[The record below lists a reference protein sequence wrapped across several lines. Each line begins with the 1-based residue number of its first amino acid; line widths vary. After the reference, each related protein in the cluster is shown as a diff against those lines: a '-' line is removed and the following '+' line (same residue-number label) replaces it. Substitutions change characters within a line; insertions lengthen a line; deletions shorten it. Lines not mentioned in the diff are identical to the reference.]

1 MCPAR
6 AIVLPMLDPQITA
19 LLAQLGYDPKTVE
32 ALVKG
37 ALYLT
42 VFAVIAA
49 IPTGV
54 IAKRKG
60 RSVTWWVIFA
70 LSVPVLPLIIV
81 WLLSD
86 KKTK

>member
-1 MCPAR
+1 
-6 AIVLPMLDPQITA
+6 MLDPQVTA
-19 LLAQLGYDPKTVE
+19 LLVQFGYDPKTVE

-42 VFAVIAA
+42 VLAVIAA

-70 LSVPVLPLIIV
+70 LSLPVLPLLIV
-81 WLLSD
+81 SLLPS
-86 KKTK
+86 KKTKIL

>member
-6 AIVLPMLDPQITA
+6 AIVLPMLDPQVTA
-19 LLAQLGYDPKTVE
+19 LLAQFGYDPKTVE
-32 ALVKG
+32 ALIEG

-42 VFAVIAA
+42 IVAVVAA

-70 LSVPVLPLIIV
+70 LSLPVLPLLII
-81 WLLSD
+81 WMLPNE
-86 KKTK
+86 KTK

>member
-1 MCPAR
+1 
-6 AIVLPMLDPQITA
+6 MLDPQVTA
-19 LLAQLGYDPKTVE
+19 LLVQFGYDPETIKV
-32 ALVKG
+32 LVKG

-42 VFAVIAA
+42 IVAVIAA

-70 LSVPVLPLIIV
+70 LSVPVLPLLIV
-81 WLLSD
+81 WLLPSQ
-86 KKTK
+86 KPQ